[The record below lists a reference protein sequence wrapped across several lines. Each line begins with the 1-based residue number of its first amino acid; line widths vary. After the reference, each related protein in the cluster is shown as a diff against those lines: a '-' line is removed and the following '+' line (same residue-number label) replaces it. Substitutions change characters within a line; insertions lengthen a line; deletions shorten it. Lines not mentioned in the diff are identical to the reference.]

1 MPISPYVAG
10 LRKRVGNDMLMLPAA
25 AAVVV
30 DGAGRLLLGQ
40 RADDGRW
47 ALPGGIVDPGEQ
59 PAETVVREVYEETGV
74 HVAVER
80 LAGVVLREA
89 HYPNGDVC
97 QYLVVWFRCRA
108 TGGTARVND
117 EESLAVGWYH
127 LDDLPA
133 GMDAFDRLRIDT
145 ALDDSAVPW
154 FARPGQSYEWLP
166 RPVPPV
172 REGPRDSPDAGRA
185 TAPLR

>member
-10 LRKRVGNDMLMLPAA
+10 LRERVGSDMLMLPAA
-25 AAVVV
+25 TAVVV
-30 DGAGRLLLGQ
+30 DGAGRL
-40 RADDGRW
+40 
-47 ALPGGIVDPGEQ
+47 
-59 PAETVVREVYEETGV
+59 
-74 HVAVER
+74 
-80 LAGVVLREA
+80 LREA